1 MLRLASLALAVAAVA
16 AAVAAAPAPAQQGGV
31 RLNELQVIG
40 THNSYKREVPEAEQ
54 GAYDELIGAPG
65 IYDRFLAYSHARL
78 TDQLG
83 AQGVR
88 GLELDLF
95 GDPEGGLYAE
105 PLVRRRLG
113 LGPLPDPAWR
123 APGIKTLHI
132 ADADHA
138 TTCVRFTSCLREVE
152 AWSDANPRHVPLL
165 VLLEL
170 KRSERRFVEAGGVVA
185 PEWDAAALDALDA
198 EIRSV
203 VGEEDMITPDDV
215 RRPGLTLESSVRR
228 SGWPTLRASRG
239 QVLFLLDN
247 EPGAI
252 RDAYTAGRRSLEG
265 RVLFTNSRPGRPDAA
280 FVKRNDPL
288 GTNQEEI
295 QDLVRAGYL
304 VRTRSDVPLTT
315 ILSGDTTQLVAALDS
330 GAHVV
335 STDFPVAGMAARYGS
350 DFVARLPGGGVARC
364 NPVSAR
370 ATCRSD
376 RLEPRRSPG
385 PGVAP

>member
-1 MLRLASLALAVAAVA
+1 MRRLASLALVVAATVTA
-16 AAVAAAPAPAQQGGV
+16 LAAAPAHAQQGGV

-40 THNSYKREVPEAEQ
+40 THNSYKREVSEAEQ
-54 GAYDELIGAPG
+54 GVYDEVIGAAG

-95 GDPEGGLYAE
+95 GDPEGGRYAE

-123 APGIKTLHI
+123 VPGIKTLHI

-138 TTCVRFTSCLREVE
+138 TTCVRFTSCLREIE

-170 KRSERRFVEAGGVVA
+170 KRSEARIVEAGGVVA
-185 PEWDAAALDALDA
+185 PAWDAAALDALDA

-203 VGEEDMITPDDV
+203 VGEDDVITPDDV
-215 RRPGLTLESSVRR
+215 RRPGLTLEGSVRR
-228 SGWPTLRASRG
+228 HGWPRLRAARG

-252 RDAYTAGRRSLEG
+252 RDAYTAGRPSLEG

-288 GTNQEEI
+288 GANEQEI
-295 QDLVRAGYL
+295 RDLVRGGYL

-315 ILSGDTTQLVAALDS
+315 VLNGDTAQLAAALGS

-335 STDFPVAGMAARYGS
+335 STDFPVAGMAARYDS
-350 DFVARLPGGGVARC
+350 DFVARLPGGGTVRC
-364 NPVSAR
+364 NPVSAQ

-376 RLEPRRSPG
+376 RLEPRWSLG
-385 PGVAP
+385 SGSAP